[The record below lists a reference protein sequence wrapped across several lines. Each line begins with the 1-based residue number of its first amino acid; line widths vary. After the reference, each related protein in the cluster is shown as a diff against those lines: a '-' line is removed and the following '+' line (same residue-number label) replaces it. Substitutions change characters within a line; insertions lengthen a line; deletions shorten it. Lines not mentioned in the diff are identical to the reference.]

1 LRIFARHSE
10 PEYFTAIIGFM
21 KEIWIVVSDKSKIKQ
36 KCITCYGIKFQ
47 INDYLFLLKAGIAE

>member
-1 LRIFARHSE
+1 
-10 PEYFTAIIGFM
+10 M

>member
-1 LRIFARHSE
+1 
-10 PEYFTAIIGFM
+10 M

-47 INDYLFLLKAGIAE
+47 INDYLFLLKAGLAE